1 MNFSVKEVSFKISSG
16 RRNCYQLDLGHKVI
30 DFTFC
35 QLLAFRKK
43 ILHYSSYES
52 LEAIIE
58 EDNFIL
64 LFVADNKHLLYLD
77 VPQILD
83 LREAVLSAF
92 K

>member
-1 MNFSVKEVSFKISSG
+1 MNFSVKETLYKISCED
-16 RRNCYQLDLGHKVI
+16 RNCYQLDLGYKVI

-52 LEAIIE
+52 IENIIE
-58 EDNFIL
+58 GDNYIL
-64 LFVADNKHLLYLD
+64 LFAADNKHLLLLD
-77 VPQILD
+77 VPQILE
-83 LREAVLSAF
+83 LRETVLSAF